1 MESMPSYD
9 SARDCHVL
17 RIVYDGPGLA
27 GKTTNLQQICKLVP
41 ARRRSEMYTPAELK
55 GRTMFFDWMEVDA
68 PPQAGKR
75 LKVQLITVPGQI
87 QRNYRRRPLVEMA
100 DVVVFVC
107 DCTTQQIPDTLRT
120 FARLR
125 SNIKRRHTA
134 PPLVVQANKQDDP
147 EALGLD
153 KLRRRLRLD
162 AEVPLL
168 PAVALRGQGVRET
181 LVTAMRVGIE
191 RMGDDEIVPL
201 ASAFANADALFE
213 HVLTF
218 EDNAD
223 NNEPIDAEELHVG
236 AEDIDVTAEGMEAH
250 MAALSLDALESK
262 ARRAALRASETP
274 ESDSDPS
281 SSPDDALVGRT
292 PTQPG
297 RRSRRRARG

>member
-1 MESMPSYD
+1 MPSYD

-27 GKTTNLQQICKLVP
+27 GKTTNLQQICALVP
-41 ARRRSEMYTPAELK
+41 ARRRSEMYTPAALK

-68 PPQAGKR
+68 PPQGGKK

-87 QRNYRRRPLVEMA
+87 QRNYRRRPLIEMA

-107 DCTTQQIPDTLRT
+107 DCTKAQVPDTLRT

-125 SNIKRRHTA
+125 NSVKRRSS
-134 PPLVVQANKQDDP
+134 PVPVIVQANKQDDP
-147 EALGLD
+147 EALPVD

-162 AEVPLL
+162 ADVPVIS
-168 PAVALRGQGVRET
+168 AVAVAGQGVRET

-191 RMGDDEIVPL
+191 RMGDEEIVPL
-201 ASAFANADALFE
+201 AAAFANADALFD

-218 EDNAD
+218 EDNPD
-223 NNEPIDAEELHVG
+223 NNEPIDAEELHVA
-236 AEDIDVTAEGMEAH
+236 AEDVDVTAEGMAGH
-250 MAALSLDALESK
+250 LQAQSLDALESK
-262 ARRAALRASETP
+262 ARRAALRTNETEAGEAEEEEVP
-274 ESDSDPS
+274 
-281 SSPDDALVGRT
+281 ATHG
-292 PTQPG
+292 QGG